1 MNLLSRNPLLL
12 RTTMIA
18 LPVLVFC
25 VNQILVYVFGVK
37 VISTNP
43 IDKIFHVV
51 GGLSIS
57 IFAAGILWHLIYRK
71 IIGLK
76 DPLVFHLL
84 VFGVLCFTVIS
95 WEIWEYFFIFP
106 ILPETISY
114 SDTVTDMICGLAGGV
129 TSHIFIRRPIA

>member
-1 MNLLSRNPLLL
+1 
-12 RTTMIA
+12 MIA

-37 VISTNP
+37 VISANP

-57 IFAAGILWHLIYRK
+57 ISAAGILWQLMYRK
-71 IIGLK
+71 IIALK
-76 DPLVFHLL
+76 GPLVFHLL
-84 VFGVLCFTVIS
+84 VFGFVCFMVIS
-95 WEIWEYFFIFP
+95 WEIYEYFFIFP

-114 SDTVTDMICGLAGGV
+114 SDTLTDMMCGLAGGLLP
-129 TSHIFIRRPIA
+129 IFFIRRPIG